1 MFFSSFK
8 WPSLLFFYQD
18 RSWESN
24 HMTIIFRLIDHEASC
39 PGAAEFYG
47 TQDPLELSR
56 HPVSLYGM
64 YKRWVLLK
72 ESNTTCYNSTE
83 IYHLL
88 PDPGDLREMGLNLI
102 RLQVRDWDQRG
113 L

>member
-1 MFFSSFK
+1 MA
-8 WPSLLFFYQD
+8 L
-18 RSWESN
+18 
-24 HMTIIFRLIDHEASC
+24 IFRLIDLEASC

-83 IYHLL
+83 IYPLL

-102 RLQVRDWDQRG
+102 RLQVRNWDQRG
-113 L
+113 LGGR